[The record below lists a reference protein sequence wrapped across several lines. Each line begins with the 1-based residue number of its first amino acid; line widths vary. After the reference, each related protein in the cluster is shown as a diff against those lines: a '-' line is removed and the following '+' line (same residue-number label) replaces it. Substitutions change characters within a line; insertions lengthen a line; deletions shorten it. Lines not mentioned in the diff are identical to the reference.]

1 MKRNTA
7 DPLSLFWG
15 GDENLELKQRRT
27 IVTGALLLSNI
38 MAGMDGTI
46 VNTALPA
53 ITSDLHALQYMGW
66 IVAIFLFGM
75 AVATPL
81 WSKFGEHKGNK
92 IAYISATSLFAIGAI
107 FQGLAPNITWFIIAR
122 AIMGIGAGGMNT
134 IPFIVFA
141 EIYTNLKK
149 RATVLGLSSA
159 CFGTASIIGPL
170 LGGWIVDA
178 LSWHWVFYVNVP
190 IALIA
195 ITIIAIF
202 YQNVNKQAAGKPI
215 DYLGAMLLVSSLML
229 ILIAVQLIGVA
240 SLPVILGLMIIG
252 GALLWWMVKVD
263 QQAAD
268 PIVPNRLF
276 TNHELVIDFML
287 FVIIWGSFIAFV
299 IYIPMWAQ
307 GLLGLSALL
316 GGMTQIPGAVT
327 DFLGSELVPFI
338 QDRWSKYEIVG
349 LGALTIFISFLGL
362 LLGGQKSPFW
372 LIMILGAFEGF
383 GVGLVFNILQI
394 NVQTDAELR
403 DVPIATSMGYLMRIL
418 SQTFMSA
425 IYGVILN
432 NALLQGIKHHH
443 GITMGMLN
451 KLSNAKTASSL
462 PASLLPEMRHILY
475 SGYRN
480 IVITALTLITIS
492 LVMVIVMWVRNRKQ
506 SVKIN

>member
-1 MKRNTA
+1 M
-7 DPLSLFWG
+7 D
-15 GDENLELKQRRT
+15 LEKRRT

-92 IAYISATSLFAIGAI
+92 VAYISATSLFAIGAI
-107 FQGLAPNITWFIIAR
+107 FQGMAPNITWFIIAR

-141 EIYTNLKK
+141 ELYTNLKK

-170 LGGWIVDA
+170 LGGWIVDV

-195 ITIIAIF
+195 ITIISIF
-202 YQNVNKQAAGKPI
+202 YKNDSKQAAGKPI
-215 DYLGAMLLVSSLML
+215 DYLGATLLVSSLML

-240 SLPVILGLMIIG
+240 SLFIVIGLFVIG
-252 GALLWWMVKVD
+252 LALLWWMVRVD
-263 QQAAD
+263 RQAAD

-307 GLLGLSALL
+307 GILGLSALL

-327 DFLGSELVPFI
+327 DFLGSELVPFV
-338 QDRWSKYEIVG
+338 QERWTKYQIVG
-349 LGALTIFISFLGL
+349 LGAFTIFIAFLGL
-362 LLGGQKSPFW
+362 LIGGQSSPFW
-372 LIMILGAFEGF
+372 LLLILGGFEGF

-403 DVPIATSMGYLMRIL
+403 DVPIATSMGYLLRIL

-432 NALLQGIKHHH
+432 HALLREIESHH

-451 KLSNAKTASSL
+451 KLSNAKTADNL
-462 PASLLPEMRHILY
+462 PTALLPEMRHILFT
-475 SGYRN
+475 GYRD
-480 IVITALTLITIS
+480 IVITALVLIIIA
-492 LVMVIVMWVRNRKQ
+492 LVMIVIMGVRNRKQ
-506 SVKIN
+506 VKTN

>member
-1 MKRNTA
+1 MLRN
-7 DPLSLFWG
+7 PLSLFWG
-15 GDENLELKQRRT
+15 GDKNLELKQRRT

-107 FQGLAPNITWFIIAR
+107 FQGLAPNIIWFIIAR

-202 YQNVNKQAAGKPI
+202 YKNVNAQAAGKPI
-215 DYLGAMLLVSSLML
+215 DYLGATLLVSSLML

-307 GLLGLSALL
+307 GLLGLSAL
-316 GGMTQIPGAVT
+316 
-327 DFLGSELVPFI
+327 
-338 QDRWSKYEIVG
+338 
-349 LGALTIFISFLGL
+349 
-362 LLGGQKSPFW
+362 
-372 LIMILGAFEGF
+372 
-383 GVGLVFNILQI
+383 
-394 NVQTDAELR
+394 R

-462 PASLLPEMRHILY
+462 PGALLPEMRHILY
-475 SGYRN
+475 NGYRN

-492 LVMVIVMWVRNRKQ
+492 LVMVVVMWIRNRKQ
-506 SVKIN
+506 SVKRG